1 MMNDVGFFAAFYI
14 HLLNQQMKL
23 NTNRHNYFQLFIFTI
38 YFTSIFSFSD
48 AKTFNPN
55 IQIDYTN
62 NLLTIS
68 VQKADLKNVLLK
80 LSEKTGVYVRFPNS
94 LKKQITT
101 KMSDVSLKEVLSKIL
116 KGINHAIVY
125 SGSKKNR
132 TSVSKVFVYMKSKR
146 SGISRGST
154 PREKQISARIKSY
167 ERRLES
173 LNEKLSQLDKNS
185 RIGKRYLRQ
194 IRSYQN
200 VIENLKRK
208 IR

>member
-1 MMNDVGFFAAFYI
+1 MIFKL
-14 HLLNQQMKL
+14 LLNSRIKL
-23 NTNRHNYFQLFIFTI
+23 NTNRHKFIQLFIITM
-38 YFTSIFSFSD
+38 YLTSVISFSD
-48 AKTFNPN
+48 AQTFNPN
-55 IQIDYTN
+55 IHIDYKD
-62 NLLTIS
+62 NLLTLS
-68 VQKADLKNVLLK
+68 VQKADIKNVLLK
-80 LSEKTGVYVRFPNS
+80 LSEKTNIYVVFPNS

-101 KMSDVSLKEVLSKIL
+101 KISGVSLSQALSKIL
-116 KGINHAIVY
+116 KGMNHAIIY
-125 SGSKKNR
+125 SGSRKNR
-132 TSVSKVFVYMKSKR
+132 ASVSKVFVYMKSKR
-146 SGISRGST
+146 SGISRGSI

-173 LNEKLSQLDKNS
+173 LNKKLSRLDKNS

>member
-23 NTNRHNYFQLFIFTI
+23 STNRHKYFQLFIITICFTC
-38 YFTSIFSFSD
+38 IFSFSD
-48 AKTFNPN
+48 AQTFYPN

-62 NLLTIS
+62 NLLTLS
-68 VQKADLKNVLLK
+68 AKKADLKNVLLK
-80 LSEKTGVYVRFPNS
+80 LSEKTGIYVRFPNS
-94 LKKQITT
+94 IKKQITT
-101 KMSDVSLKEVLSKIL
+101 KMSDVSLKEALSKIL
-116 KGINHAIVY
+116 KGMNHAIVY

-132 TSVSKVFVYMKSKR
+132 TVVSEVFVYMKPSK
-146 SGISRGST
+146 SIISRRST
-154 PREKQISARIKSY
+154 SLNRQIAARIKSY

-173 LNEKLSQLDKNS
+173 LNKKLSRLDKNS